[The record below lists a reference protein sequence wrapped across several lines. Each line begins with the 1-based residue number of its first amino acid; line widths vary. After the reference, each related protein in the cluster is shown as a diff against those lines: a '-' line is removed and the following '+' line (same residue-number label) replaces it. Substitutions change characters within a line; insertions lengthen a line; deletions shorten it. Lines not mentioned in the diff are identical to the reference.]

1 MDRMSVAAEP
11 VGRAGAPPGGVPL
24 VAMRGISKT
33 FGANVVLRDVDF
45 DLRAGE
51 VHALLGENGAG
62 KSTLMKILMGVHR
75 PDAGRVLLD
84 GADITEQSVHAK
96 LGRGIAMIFQE
107 LSLLPNL
114 TVGENI
120 LLGREPRRVGWRIDF
135 RGLRR
140 EAQRLLDTYD
150 FPIRAGD
157 RVETLGFAQRQM
169 VEVVKA
175 LASGARV
182 LIMDEPTSSLT
193 VHEED
198 KLFSIIRSLKAKGI
212 GIIYISHRM
221 AEIFKI
227 SDRVSVIKDGRML
240 PTEDASATSTRRIAE
255 LMSRGEASTAT
266 AGNAAIDR
274 EGPPALRV
282 AGLRTSRKL
291 RRGIDL
297 SIFRGEIVGL
307 AGLVGSGRSTFAKA
321 LFGLLPDATGTIE
334 VAGVAVR
341 PGSPSRAIAA
351 GFGFVPEDRRGEGL
365 VIDHGLASNMGLP
378 SLEKLRVGG
387 GRFPAILPGA
397 ADDLFAYMQR
407 QLRIVSR
414 SPRQYARELSGG
426 NQQKIVVA
434 KWLATGPK
442 LLILDEPTSGVDVN
456 AKEEMRLIV
465 RDAAAKGM
473 GVLLIASEMEEL
485 SRVADRIVT
494 IVDGV
499 LGQTLPGGASEAE
512 LRAALQEDIEAM
524 RGKAA

>member
-1 MDRMSVAAEP
+1 MSVAGQP
-11 VGRAGAPPGGVPL
+11 DGTTTAPDGGVPL
-24 VAMRGISKT
+24 VAMRGISKA
-33 FGANVVLRDVDF
+33 FGVARILREVDF
-45 DLRAGE
+45 DLHAGE

-75 PDAGRVLLD
+75 PDQGRVLLE
-84 GADITEQSVHAK
+84 GTDITDQSVHDK

-114 TVGENI
+114 TVAENI
-120 LLGREPRRVGWRIDF
+120 LLGHEPRKPGWRIDF
-135 RGLRR
+135 RGLLR
-140 EAQRLLDTYD
+140 EAQHLLDAYD

-157 RVETLGFAQRQM
+157 RVEDLGFAQRQM
-169 VEVVKA
+169 VEIVKA

-193 VHEED
+193 VREED
-198 KLFSIIRSLKAKGI
+198 KLFSIIRSLKAKRI

-240 PTEDASATSTRRIAE
+240 PTEDVAATSTRRIAG
-255 LMSRGEASTAT
+255 LMSRGGAGSAS
-266 AGNAAIDR
+266 GGAAPVIDR
-274 EGPPALRV
+274 DAVPALQV
-282 AGLRTSRKL
+282 SGLRTSRKL
-291 RRGIDL
+291 RHGIDL
-297 SIFRGEIVGL
+297 TVARGEIVGL
-307 AGLVGSGRSTFAKA
+307 AGLVGSGRSTIAKA
-321 LFGLLPDATGTIE
+321 LFGLLRDASGRIE
-334 VAGVAVR
+334 VAGAAVR
-341 PGSPSRAIAA
+341 PGSPARAIAA
-351 GFGFVPEDRRGEGL
+351 GVGFVPEDRRGEGL
-365 VIDHGLASNMGLP
+365 VVDHGLASNMGLP
-378 SLEKLRVGG
+378 SLRRLRVGG
-387 GRFPAILPGA
+387 GRIPLILPGA
-397 ADDLFAYMQR
+397 ADELFAYMQR

-414 SPRQYARELSGG
+414 SPRQHAGELSGG
-426 NQQKIVVA
+426 NQQKVVVA

-512 LRAALQEDIEAM
+512 LRAALQEDLEAM

>member
-1 MDRMSVAAEP
+1 MGVAEERD
-11 VGRAGAPPGGVPL
+11 GKAGAPEGAPTL
-24 VAMRGISKT
+24 VVMRDISKA
-33 FGANVVLRDVDF
+33 FGEAQILREVGF

-75 PDAGRVLLD
+75 PDEGRVLLD
-84 GADITEQSVHAK
+84 GADITDQSVHDK
-96 LGRGIAMIFQE
+96 RGRGIAMIFQE

-120 LLGREPRRVGWRIDF
+120 LLGREPRKPGWRIDF
-135 RGLRR
+135 AGLRR

-169 VEVVKA
+169 VEIVKA

-193 VHEED
+193 VREED
-198 KLFSIIRSLKAKGI
+198 KLFAIIRALKAKDI

-227 SDRVSVIKDGRML
+227 SDRISVIKDGRML
-240 PTEDASATSTRRIAE
+240 PTEDIGATSTRRIAE
-255 LMSRGEASTAT
+255 LMSRGAPPVTAAGAQPTSDRDGHRRSAFAASARRGSSATASTSPSRGARSS
-266 AGNAAIDR
+266 ALRASSAAAAR
-274 EGPPALRV
+274 PSPRRSSASCPMPPAP
-282 AGLRTSRKL
+282 SR
-291 RRGIDL
+291 
-297 SIFRGEIVGL
+297 S
-307 AGLVGSGRSTFAKA
+307 
-321 LFGLLPDATGTIE
+321 
-334 VAGVAVR
+334 AGVAVR
-341 PGSPSRAIAA
+341 PASPRRAIAA

-365 VIDHGLASNMGLP
+365 VVDHGLAANMGLP
-378 SLEKLRVGG
+378 SLRRLRLGG
-387 GRFPAILPGA
+387 GRFPVILPGA
-397 ADDLFAYMQR
+397 ADGLFATMQR
-407 QLRIVSR
+407 QLRIMSR
-414 SPRQYARELSGG
+414 SPRQAARELSGG
-426 NQQKIVVA
+426 NQQKVVVA

-465 RDAAAKGM
+465 RDAASKGM

-499 LGQTLPGGASEAE
+499 LGQTLPGGASEAD
-512 LRAALQEDIEAM
+512 LRAALQEDLEAL
-524 RGKAA
+524 RGKAHR

>member
-1 MDRMSVAAEP
+1 MSVGVEP
-11 VGRAGAPPGGVPL
+11 DGKTRPGDTPL
-24 VAMRGISKT
+24 VAMRGISKA
-33 FGANVVLRDVDF
+33 FGEAQILRAVDF

-75 PDAGRVLLD
+75 PDDGRVLLD
-84 GADITEQSVHAK
+84 GTDITDQSVHDK
-96 LGRGIAMIFQE
+96 LGRGITMIFQE

-120 LLGREPRRVGWRIDF
+120 LLGREPRKPGWRIDF
-135 RGLRR
+135 RRLRR
-140 EAQRLLDTYD
+140 EAQRFLDLYD

-169 VEVVKA
+169 VEIVKA

-193 VHEED
+193 VREED
-198 KLFSIIRSLKAKGI
+198 KLLSIIRALKAKGI

-221 AEIFKI
+221 AEIFRI
-227 SDRVSVIKDGRML
+227 SDRISVIKDGRML
-240 PTEDASATSTRRIAE
+240 PTEDATATSTRRIAE
-255 LMSRGEASTAT
+255 LMSRGGPA
-266 AGNAAIDR
+266 AGDAGAPPTIDR
-274 EGPPALRV
+274 DAVPALRV
-282 AGLRTSRKL
+282 ANLRTARKL
-291 RRGIDL
+291 RHGIDL
-297 SIFRGEIVGL
+297 TIARGEIVAL
-307 AGLVGSGRSTFAKA
+307 AGLVGSGRSTIAKA

-341 PGSPSRAIAA
+341 PGSPTRAIAA
-351 GFGFVPEDRRGEGL
+351 GCGFVPEDRRGEGL
-365 VIDHGLASNMGLP
+365 VIDHGLATNMGLP
-378 SLEKLRVGG
+378 SLRKLRVGG
-387 GRFPAILPGA
+387 GRFPMILPNS
-397 ADDLFAYMQR
+397 ADSLFAAMQR

-414 SPRQYARELSGG
+414 SPRQAARELSGG
-426 NQQKIVVA
+426 NQQKVVVA

-465 RDAAAKGM
+465 RDAAARGM

-494 IVDGV
+494 LVDGV

-512 LRAALQEDIEAM
+512 LRAALQEDIEAL

>member
-1 MDRMSVAAEP
+1 MSF
-11 VGRAGAPPGGVPL
+11 AGEPGGMEEAPRGEAML
-24 VAMRGISKT
+24 VEMRGISKA
-33 FGANVVLRDVDF
+33 FGEARILLDVDF
-45 DLRAGE
+45 DLRPGE

-75 PDAGRVLLD
+75 PDDGRVLLE
-84 GADITEQSVHAK
+84 GADITDQSVHDK
-96 LGRGIAMIFQE
+96 RGRGIAMIFQE

-114 TVGENI
+114 TVGENV
-120 LLGREPRRVGWRIDF
+120 LLGREPRKPGWRIDF

-140 EAQRLLDTYD
+140 EAQRFLDIYD

-157 RVETLGFAQRQM
+157 RVESLGFAQRQM
-169 VEVVKA
+169 VEIVKA

-193 VHEED
+193 VREED
-198 KLFSIIRSLKAKGI
+198 KLFSIIRALKAKGI

-240 PTEDASATSTRRIAE
+240 PTEDIAATSTRRIAE
-255 LMSRGEASTAT
+255 LMSRGGGRDEAAAGASLST
-266 AGNAAIDR
+266 IDR
-274 EGPPALRV
+274 DGTPALKV
-282 AGLRTSRKL
+282 VGLRTSRKL
-291 RRGIDL
+291 RSGIDL
-297 SIFRGEIVGL
+297 TIARGEIVAL
-307 AGLVGSGRSTFAKA
+307 AGLVGSGRSTIAKA
-321 LFGLLPDATGTIE
+321 LFGLLTDATGTIE
-334 VAGVAVR
+334 VAGAAVP
-341 PGSPSRAIAA
+341 PGSPARAIAA

-365 VIDHGLASNMGLP
+365 VVDHGLATNMGLP
-378 SLEKLRVGG
+378 SLRRLRAGG
-387 GRFPAILPGA
+387 GRLPFILPGA
-397 ADDLFAYMQR
+397 ADDLFALMKR
-407 QLRIVSR
+407 QLSIVAR
-414 SPRQYARELSGG
+414 SPRQAARELSGG
-426 NQQKIVVA
+426 NQQKVVVA

-465 RDAAAKGM
+465 RDAAARGM

-512 LRAALQEDIEAM
+512 LRAALQEDLEAM